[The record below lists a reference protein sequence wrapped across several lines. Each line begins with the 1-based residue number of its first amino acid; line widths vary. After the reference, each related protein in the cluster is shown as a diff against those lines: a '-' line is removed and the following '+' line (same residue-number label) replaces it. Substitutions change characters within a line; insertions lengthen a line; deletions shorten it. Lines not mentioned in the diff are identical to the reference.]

1 LRKKQLLL
9 SASDLALLTR
19 RERPAAQARVLRRL
33 GIPFKIH
40 PSDGVLLVAR
50 DAATAALGGEP
61 APDLVPQFEVNVQAI
76 RERHGKAPHASKA

>member
-1 LRKKQLLL
+1 MIL
-9 SASDLALLTR
+9 SPSDLAELTR

-50 DAATAALGGEP
+50 DAAAAALWREP
-61 APDLVPQFEVNVQAI
+61 AGRTAEAATYDVDVDAI
-76 RERHGKAPHASKA
+76 KSMHGKTANSY